1 MKIRNVTQ
9 KVTNKKNMIKALN
22 NLFKKS
28 KVSKKTQKEL
38 KGIGERIL
46 NSTLNEINF
55 IINKHEIKKT

>member
-1 MKIRNVTQ
+1 
-9 KVTNKKNMIKALN
+9 MIKALN

-28 KVSKKTQKEL
+28 KVSKETQKEL